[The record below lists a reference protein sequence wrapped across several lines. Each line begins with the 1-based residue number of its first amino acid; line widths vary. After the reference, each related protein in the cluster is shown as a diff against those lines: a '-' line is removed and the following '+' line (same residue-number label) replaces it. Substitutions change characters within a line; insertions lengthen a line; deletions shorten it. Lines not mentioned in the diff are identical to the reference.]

1 MGLEPGDYL
10 SPIEASR
17 EKPVPQVP
25 LPFTSLPI
33 TRDQQIAG
41 TTAYQETDAGSSR
54 GMKLAQ
60 FLLVSRRK
68 QVCRDAGRK
77 HRPDFG
83 EGEGARDVEE
93 VAHDSGE
100 R

>member
-10 SPIEASR
+10 PPIEASR

-25 LPFTSLPI
+25 LSFARLPVP
-33 TRDQQIAG
+33 RDQQVAG
-41 TTAYQETDAGSSR
+41 TTADQQTDAGSSR

-60 FLLVSRRK
+60 FLLVTRRK
-68 QVCRDAGRK
+68 QVRREACRK

-93 VAHDSGE
+93 VAHDCGA